1 MAKYSAWDWNINKFR
16 VYESVKPVSIGDD
29 PAPPRPRN
37 LSILGAV
44 PDKDV
49 KLLPPAAKSVG
60 TSPVAIGEIVRDP
73 RLNTAKDAAAAK
85 SGGGDGLGAWGDT
98 AMAFVPTLII
108 GAAIVAAAVA
118 VEHFTRGGR
127 R

>member
-1 MAKYSAWDWNINKFR
+1 MATYSAWDWNFNRFR
-16 VYESVKPVSIGDD
+16 VYRDEKPVSIGDD
-29 PAPPRPRN
+29 PSPPRPRT

-49 KLLPPAAKSVG
+49 KILPPTARSVG
-60 TSPVAIGEIVRDP
+60 TSLVAIGEIVRDP
-73 RLNTAKDAAAAK
+73 KLNTPRDAAAAK
-85 SGGGDGLGAWGDT
+85 GGGGDGIGAFADT

-108 GAAIVAAAVA
+108 GAVIVAAAVA
-118 VEHFTRGGR
+118 ANHFSKER